1 MAQIWAES
9 CQRQPI
15 SKVITYLHLLSYVGS
30 NNLVSEAV
38 SLIYLSN
45 RDVSHIASEVVGV
58 EQFNLVFGINK
69 TLK

>member
-15 SKVITYLHLLSYVGS
+15 SKVITYLNLLSYVGS
-30 NNLVSEAV
+30 NNLVFEIV
-38 SLIYLSN
+38 SQIYLSN
-45 RDVSHIASEVVGV
+45 GDVSQIVSEVVGV
-58 EQFNLVFGINK
+58 EQFNLAFESNE